1 LCTDVNEDIRVLVVD
16 DSEFFGT
23 LVAGELAE
31 RYGMATERTTGA
43 EEALAVL
50 AAERVDCV
58 VSDYDMPAMDGI
70 ELFREIRDRG
80 HDVPFFLLTAA
91 GSEAVASEAV
101 TAGID
106 DYFPKSE
113 GGEQFEILGRRI
125 SNVVEQR
132 RAENR
137 LSRQR
142 RLHGTLWRITQELMT
157 LTSRP
162 AIAERVCEGLAEDDP
177 FEFAWLSDEG
187 GDPISAAGIEPHRRG
202 PLREA
207 ARDDGPIDTAHEENR
222 VSAAR
227 FDATG
232 GEGVTLTAIP
242 LSHQDDCF
250 GVLAVGSASPLS
262 ESAREAL
269 SHLGTTVGHA
279 LASVEMEREV
289 EIFREAVEQAD
300 TAICITD
307 TGGHIEYANSAFGAI
322 TGHDPDGV
330 VGDPLEMLSTGTWDE
345 EFYESVW
352 RRVRGGESVR
362 REVVQQ
368 AADGSQ
374 FYADLSVAPLR
385 PDGGAVEKFVLIES
399 DITALKSN
407 QQRLEVLNRVLR
419 HNLRNDLNVIQGN
432 LSLVLES
439 LSGDPERSRLE
450 DAQRKVDSLLSLAEK
465 AQFANNAVGAV
476 GDGDSQTEVDL
487 AELLTTEL
495 ETIADRYP
503 GASLESDTPPPVST
517 RGVQLH
523 AAIRELL
530 DNAVRHNDGD
540 PAVRIRTDLE
550 SAPEGMIHVDV
561 IDNGPGLP
569 DNERETLARGRETD
583 LMHGSSLGLWL
594 VHWIVTH
601 VGGQLS
607 IERTGDAGTTVRL
620 SLPVAG
626 VSTRSPA

>member
-1 LCTDVNEDIRVLVVD
+1 MNEDIRVLVVD

-23 LVAGELAE
+23 LVAGELTE
-31 RYGMATERTTGA
+31 QYGMATERTTGA

-50 AAERVDCV
+50 STERVDCV

-113 GGEQFEILGRRI
+113 GEEQFEILGRRI

-137 LSRQR
+137 LTRQR
-142 RLHGTLWRITQELMT
+142 RLHGTLWRITQELMN

-162 AIAERVCEGLAEDDP
+162 AIAECVCEGLAGDDP
-177 FEFAWLSDEG
+177 FEFAWLSDDG
-187 GDPISAAGIEPHRRG
+187 GDRISAAGIESDRLD

-207 ARDDGPIDTAHEENR
+207 ARADGPVGAAHEHNR
-222 VSAAR
+222 VSAGR
-227 FDATG
+227 FETADG
-232 GEGVTLTAIP
+232 GQVTLTAIP
-242 LSHQDDCF
+242 LSHQASCF
-250 GVLAVGSASPLS
+250 GVLGIGSPEPLS

-307 TGGHIEYANSAFGAI
+307 TGGRIEYANSAFGAI
-322 TGHDPDGV
+322 TGYDPTDV
-330 VGDPLEMLSTGTWDE
+330 VGDPLEMLSTGTWDA

-352 RRVRGGESVR
+352 RRVRGGESIR

-385 PDGGAVEKFVLIES
+385 PDGDAVEKFVLIES

-407 QQRLEVLNRVLR
+407 EQRLEVLNRVLR

-439 LSGDPERSRLE
+439 LPEEAGRSRIE
-450 DAQRKVDSLLSLAEK
+450 RAQRKVDSLLSLAEK

-476 GDGDSQTEVDL
+476 DEGDSYTEVDL

-495 ETIADRYP
+495 ETIVERYP
-503 GASLESDTPPPVST
+503 DASFDLDSQPDVST
-517 RGVQLH
+517 HGAQLH

-540 PAVRIRTDLE
+540 PEVRIRTDRAG
-550 SAPEGMIHVDV
+550 APKGMIHVDV

-569 DNERETLARGRETD
+569 ANERETLARGRETD

-607 IERTGDAGTTVRL
+607 IERTGDAGTTIRL
-620 SLPVAG
+620 SLPVAEA
-626 VSTRSPA
+626 STRSPA